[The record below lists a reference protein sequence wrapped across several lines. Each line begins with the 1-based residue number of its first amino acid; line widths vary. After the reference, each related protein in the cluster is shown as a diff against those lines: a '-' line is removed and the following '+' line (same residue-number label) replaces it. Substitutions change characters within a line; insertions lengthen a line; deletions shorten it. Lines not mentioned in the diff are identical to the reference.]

1 MRRASHFHDIAKGV
15 ALLST
20 ALLSF
25 RLDQAIVVKEST
37 LWIVG

>member
-1 MRRASHFHDIAKGV
+1 MRRASHFHAIAKGV

-25 RLDQAIVVKEST
+25 RFD
-37 LWIVG
+37 